1 MSDNYGR
8 RLSLCLING
17 RDAFFA
23 QLRLRRPE
31 TRDENNHLNGFL
43 VAYFAQGI
51 YGNVP

>member
-8 RLSLCLING
+8 RLSLCLITG

-23 QLRLRRPE
+23 QLRLRMPE
-31 TRDENNHLNGFL
+31 PRNYDNHLNGFL
-43 VAYFAQGI
+43 VAHFAQGI